1 MRAIHE
7 LKTNCGRKLA
17 TSRFSSS
24 SDLQCSCRTNDC
36 SYLMISYFRGSFK
49 IKLFAIVKA
58 SRSCDVFDVFLTS
71 AYFFCQIAKF
81 FIGQFAYHT
90 RDKQIEL
97 PLRGRPILLLLVWL
111 QTKLDSTQSYYHYL
125 LCTQIIN
132 SDLRSAREI
141 WTALVLLKINLRAA
155 SRDSIVRRAR
165 KWVFPPPTFSLLFS
179 PLKCSSRCL
188 LGKSWSERIERD
200 SS

>member
-97 PLRGRPILLLLVWL
+97 PLRGHPILLLLEWL